1 MSIKESCKL
10 KDLKELKEL
19 KEKINTLDNY
29 EHLEILKII
38 IKNDVKFTENSNGV
52 FVNMNKL
59 DEKSLD
65 EIKSFLS
72 FINNNLNKI

>member
-1 MSIKESCKL
+1 MNVKESSKI
-10 KDLKELKEL
+10 KELKEL
-19 KEKINTLDNY
+19 REKIK
-29 EHLEILKII
+29 HLEICENIEILKII
-38 IKNDVKFTENSNGV
+38 IKNDIKFTENSNGI

-59 DEKSLD
+59 DDNTLE

>member
-10 KDLKELKEL
+10 KDLKELKE
-19 KEKINTLDNY
+19 KIKTLDNY

>member
-1 MSIKESCKL
+1 MSIKDSCKI
-10 KDLKELKEL
+10 KDLKELR
-19 KEKINTLDNY
+19 EKINSLDNY

-59 DEKSLD
+59 DDKSLN

>member
-1 MSIKESCKL
+1 MTT
-10 KDLKELKEL
+10 KDNNNIKELKEL
-19 KEKINTLDNY
+19 RERIKNLETC
-29 EHLEILKII
+29 EHIEIVKII
-38 IKNDVKFTENSNGV
+38 IKNNVKFTENSNGI

-59 DEKSLD
+59 DETSLE

>member
-1 MSIKESCKL
+1 MNVKESSKI
-10 KDLKELKEL
+10 KDLKELR
-19 KEKINTLDNY
+19 EKIKGLEFCENI
-29 EHLEILKII
+29 EILKII
-38 IKNDVKFTENSNGV
+38 IKNDIKFTENSNGI

-59 DEKSLD
+59 DENTLN

>member
-1 MSIKESCKL
+1 MSVKDSNKV
-10 KDLKELKEL
+10 KDLKELRER
-19 KEKINTLDNY
+19 IGNLDVC
-29 EHLEILKII
+29 EHIEILKII

-52 FVNMNKL
+52 FINMNKL

-65 EIKSFLS
+65 DIRSFLS

>member
-1 MSIKESCKL
+1 MNVKDSCRIKEL
-10 KDLKELKEL
+10 KDLR
-19 KEKINTLDNY
+19 EKINLLDTC

-52 FVNMNKL
+52 FINMNKL
-59 DEKSLD
+59 DNTVIED
-65 EIKSFLS
+65 IKSFLS

>member
-1 MSIKESCKL
+1 MSNKESCKI
-10 KDLKELKEL
+10 KDLKELR
-19 KEKINTLDNY
+19 EKINSLDNY

-59 DEKSLD
+59 DDKSLN

>member
-1 MSIKESCKL
+1 MNV
-10 KDLKELKEL
+10 KDSSKIKELKEL
-19 KEKINTLDNY
+19 REKIKELEICENI
-29 EHLEILKII
+29 EILKII
-38 IKNDVKFTENSNGV
+38 IKNDIKFTENSNGI

-59 DEKSLD
+59 DDNTLE

>member
-1 MSIKESCKL
+1 MSIKDSCKI
-10 KDLKELKEL
+10 KDLKELR
-19 KEKINTLDNY
+19 EKINSLDNY

-59 DEKSLD
+59 DEKSLN

>member
-1 MSIKESCKL
+1 MSIKDSCKI
-10 KDLKELKEL
+10 KDLKELR
-19 KEKINTLDNY
+19 EKINSLDNY

-59 DEKSLD
+59 DDKSLN
-65 EIKSFLS
+65 EIKSFLN